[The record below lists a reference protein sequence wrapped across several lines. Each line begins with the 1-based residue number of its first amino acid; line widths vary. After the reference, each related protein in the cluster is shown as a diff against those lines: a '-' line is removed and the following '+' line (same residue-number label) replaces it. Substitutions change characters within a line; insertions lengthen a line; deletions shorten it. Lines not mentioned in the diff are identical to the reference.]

1 MPLAP
6 DIRLS
11 AGVLTGAA
19 PPTLLQ
25 DVGAWR
31 TIVQVLDGPLRWRI
45 DGATELDLSTAAF
58 CVVDTPSLSMTHH
71 LCSAGLE
78 ARCAVIQIGPAAM
91 PGDEASRPCGGEDAT
106 SIVVCKDIDSAL
118 RGLVAQILTCPFDGS
133 MRHHYLTGKGLEL
146 TALGLLRVSSCEPF
160 LQGSSQEPHNH
171 QVWLARRI
179 LESSFDKPPVLRE
192 LARQVGLNP
201 GKLTAEFR
209 RKFGVTVHEYLQE
222 IRLTRAFHLLSE
234 DRVNASVAAHRVGYS
249 TAYFSTVFRK
259 RFGFSPSTVNGRL
272 HGSEMNRTGF
282 AGGPVS

>member
-6 DIRLS
+6 DIQLS
-11 AGVLTGAA
+11 AGVLAGAA
-19 PPTLLQ
+19 PPTPLH

-31 TIVQVLDGPLRWRI
+31 TIVQVLDGPIRWRI
-45 DGATELDLSTAAF
+45 GGATELDLSTAAL

-71 LCSAGLE
+71 LCSAGSE

-91 PGDEASRPCGGEDAT
+91 PGDDGSRPCGGADAT
-106 SIVVCKDIDSAL
+106 SIVVCKDIDSGL
-118 RGLVAQILTCPFDGS
+118 GGLVAQILACPFDGFT
-133 MRHHYLTGKGLEL
+133 RHHYLTGKGLEL
-146 TALGLLRVSSCEPF
+146 TALGLRRASSCEPF
-160 LQGSSQEPHNH
+160 LQGASQEPHHH

-179 LESSFDKPPVLRE
+179 LESSFDRPPVLRE
-192 LARQVGLNP
+192 IARQVGLNP

-222 IRLTRAFHLLSE
+222 FRLARAFHLLSE

-259 RFGFSPSTVNGRL
+259 RFGFSPSNVNGRFR
-272 HGSEMNRTGF
+272 GSEIRQY
-282 AGGPVS
+282 